1 MSTGKIQKRQTLAK
15 YSVSLLH
22 LPGIQETLE
31 GQDATARHFDNKIW
45 RNVIFK
51 A

>member
-1 MSTGKIQKRQTLAK
+1 MANIHKRQTLAK
-15 YSVSLLH
+15 YPIPLLH
-22 LPGIQETLE
+22 LPGIQETE
-31 GQDATARHFDNKIW
+31 KGQDATAHQFDNKVW